1 MFGSLVAFRAG
12 TSLLDRCVTF
22 WVGPLMYDID
32 DWGSGG
38 GEGGAVVVG
47 DVL

>member
-1 MFGSLVAFRAG
+1 MVIVRVTYGYG
-12 TSLLDRCVTF
+12 RCVTF

-38 GEGGAVVVG
+38 GEGGGDVVVG